1 MPKSKNRRPNRQPQQ
16 TQSPL
21 PAPSLPQANSRS
33 LLQTLGHTWTA
44 IVSIG
49 AIGGFLS
56 LVEHS
61 WDFSWCIRSQK
72 LRDLASPLILLC
84 CHLR

>member
-1 MPKSKNRRPNRQPQQ
+1 
-16 TQSPL
+16 
-21 PAPSLPQANSRS
+21 
-33 LLQTLGHTWTA
+33 LGHTWTA